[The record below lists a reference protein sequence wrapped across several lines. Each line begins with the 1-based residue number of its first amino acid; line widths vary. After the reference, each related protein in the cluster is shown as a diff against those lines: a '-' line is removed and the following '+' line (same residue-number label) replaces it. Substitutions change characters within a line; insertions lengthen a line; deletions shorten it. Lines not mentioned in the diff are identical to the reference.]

1 MNEDQQI
8 VESAKAIRL
17 NTDETALAMA
27 LARLSH
33 EQWMQRRIQQGMVY
47 GPERGPTTDPL
58 LRPFDMMGESK
69 RTEEVAAAKDILR
82 LVRVLGYKIVR
93 EDTETPDKSV

>member
-1 MNEDQQI
+1 MTEDERI
-8 VESAKAIRL
+8 VEAAKGIRL
-17 NTDETALAMA
+17 NSGESALAMA

-47 GPERGPTTDPL
+47 GPERGPATDPL
-58 LRPFDMMGESK
+58 LRPFDMMGDVK
-69 RTEEVAAAKDILR
+69 RAEEVTAAKDILR

-93 EDTETPDKSV
+93 EDSETPDKIV